1 MPTKQKPSGSGGF
14 RMDFGACDQAA
25 VRAFGL
31 LRMKRPQPTGG
42 VAVAGIHSTVISR
55 CPLVQMPAGF
65 STVRQYIGRYISSSW
80 GRVMMSEWES
90 MTNDDLFALRNQM
103 QEVLSA
109 KLTARKV
116 ELEHRLRRLNQS
128 SMKSRPTPP

>member
-1 MPTKQKPSGSGGF
+1 
-14 RMDFGACDQAA
+14 
-25 VRAFGL
+25 
-31 LRMKRPQPTGG
+31 
-42 VAVAGIHSTVISR
+42 
-55 CPLVQMPAGF
+55 
-65 STVRQYIGRYISSSW
+65 
-80 GRVMMSEWES
+80 MMSEWES

-128 SMKSRPTPP
+128 SMKSRPTPPGQVCN